1 MALVLSRSLSTASLA
16 SLPSS
21 SSFLLRNSNRN
32 RVLNLTTAF
41 VPQNG
46 LRKRF
51 SSSGLKWK
59 YERRNHQFALWCK
72 AAAVA
77 EKEAADT
84 SSEKFEYQ
92 AEVRLFSIFPF
103 NFVYPLLKKKKKK
116 KDWFPQ
122 PICYMFYTNNALQG
136 TTTNISNLLLNIS
149 IALEKLACDIQS
161 YPILSCTSQAFI
173 ASFNTTIAQ
182 KYPWSPIDNFS
193 PKKQKRLSIIKALKR
208 KHCDMLWVH

>member
-92 AEVRLFSIFPF
+92 AEVRPFSIFPF
-103 NFVYPLLKKKKKK
+103 NFVYPLLKREKKK

-122 PICYMFYTNNALQG
+122 PICYMFYMNTALQWSSSKI
-136 TTTNISNLLLNIS
+136 NFWSISNMEYQFSAVKIHIS
-149 IALEKLACDIQS
+149 YHQW
-161 YPILSCTSQAFI
+161 PIYLIFCWIF
-173 ASFNTTIAQ
+173 
-182 KYPWSPIDNFS
+182 
-193 PKKQKRLSIIKALKR
+193 RL
-208 KHCDMLWVH
+208 H

>member
-1 MALVLSRSLSTASLA
+1 MVLPIAKPKNLDKKRRTRRKALTVLCQFATQHLITFYVCRNDKKIKSLVDHWVKFVDNWELEFRRKGFSMAPVLSRSLSTASLA

-92 AEVRLFSIFPF
+92 AEVRLFFSFT
-103 NFVYPLLKKKKKK
+103 NFH
-116 KDWFPQ
+116 F
-122 PICYMFYTNNALQG
+122 F
-136 TTTNISNLLLNIS
+136 
-149 IALEKLACDIQS
+149 
-161 YPILSCTSQAFI
+161 ILFLCFLTG
-173 ASFNTTIAQ
+173 
-182 KYPWSPIDNFS
+182 
-193 PKKQKRLSIIKALKR
+193 
-208 KHCDMLWVH
+208 